1 MFFTM
6 KDTVAPDCI
15 EDVIRILENDSIKLF
30 KWFSDNM
37 MKTNKDKCHFIVT
50 SNEHVSMKLDNIELE
65 NSNRERLQG
74 VKIDLKLN
82 FKEHLDRIIKKASRK
97 INALSR
103 IASYMNI
110 EKRKLLTNSFFASQF
125 NYCPLVWICHQ
136 RRVNNKINCLH
147 ERCLRIVY
155 SDSVSSFICYIKIE
169 VSQCKSKIL
178 RPLQ

>member
-1 MFFTM
+1 
-6 KDTVAPDCI
+6 
-15 EDVIRILENDSIKLF
+15 
-30 KWFSDNM
+30 M

-136 RRVNNKINCLH
+136 RRVNNKINYLH

-155 SDSVSSFICYIKIE
+155 SDSVSSFIC
-169 VSQCKSKIL
+169 
-178 RPLQ
+178 